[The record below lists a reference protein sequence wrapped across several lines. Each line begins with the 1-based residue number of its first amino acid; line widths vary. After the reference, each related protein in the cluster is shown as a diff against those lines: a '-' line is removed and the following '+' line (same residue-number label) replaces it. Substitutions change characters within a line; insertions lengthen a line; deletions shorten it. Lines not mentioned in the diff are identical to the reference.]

1 MSEEKKSFL
10 PDFCSVRLLLGIVL
24 SAELLAVVLTLAA
37 SGPPGGFLEALALRS
52 MLVQWIAV
60 SGAMLLCLL
69 KKPLAKLPSVAAAL
83 AAWLLLGGV
92 AASIAE
98 ATWRLLWRARQVHD
112 TGAHGQLLSS
122 TVGITLIVSALL
134 LRYLYVQGQWRGQI
148 QAENRARMQALQS
161 RIRPHFL
168 FNSMNTIAALTQ
180 TDADR
185 AEQTVLDL
193 ADLFRASLADSATVS
208 TLRNELELARGY
220 LRIEQQRLGGRL
232 RVEWDIDHLPDNVQ
246 MPKLLLQPLLENAIY
261 HGIEPAPEGGTV
273 RIAVRYR
280 RRRINIAIH
289 NPLPADGSTR
299 DGNQVALDNV
309 RQRLAGMFG
318 DEAMLRATEVDG
330 GYQLRLV
337 FPHPW
342 RS

>member
-1 MSEEKKSFL
+1 MASEKKSFL

-37 SGPPGGFLEALALRS
+37 GRMPAGFLETLALRS

-60 SGAMLLCLL
+60 SGAMLLCVL
-69 KKPLAKLPSVAAAL
+69 KRPLARLPNVGAAIL
-83 AAWLLLGGV
+83 AWLLLGLL
-92 AASIAE
+92 AAGMAE
-98 ATWRLLWRARQVHD
+98 ASWRLLWHARPGD
-112 TGAHGQLLSS
+112 ADAHRQLLLA

-134 LRYLYVQGQWRGQI
+134 LRYLYVQGQWRAQTE
-148 QAENRARMQALQS
+148 AENRARMQALQS

-168 FNSMNTIAALTQ
+168 FNSMNTIASLTQ
-180 TDADR
+180 SDPER

-193 ADLFRASLADSATVS
+193 ADLFRASLADSAATS
-208 TLRNELELARGY
+208 TLQRELELARGY
-220 LRIEQQRLGGRL
+220 LRIEQQRLGDRL
-232 RVEWDIDHLPDNVQ
+232 RVEWDIDQLPDNVA

-261 HGIEPAPEGGTV
+261 HGIEPSPDGGVV
-273 RIAVRYR
+273 RIAIRYR

-299 DGNQVALDNV
+299 EGNRIALDNV
-309 RQRLAGMFG
+309 RQRLAGLFG
-318 DEAMLRATEVDG
+318 DEAVLRATEVDG